1 MITLLIRK
9 QVYEFPAPLSVK
21 EALER
26 LGLTPETH
34 LVLREG
40 ILLEQEDQ
48 LRDGDVVKLIAS
60 ISGGNQ
66 VE

>member
-9 QVYEFPAPLSVK
+9 EVYEFLAPLSVK
-21 EALER
+21 EALEQ
-26 LGLTPETH
+26 LGLTTETH

-66 VE
+66 VK